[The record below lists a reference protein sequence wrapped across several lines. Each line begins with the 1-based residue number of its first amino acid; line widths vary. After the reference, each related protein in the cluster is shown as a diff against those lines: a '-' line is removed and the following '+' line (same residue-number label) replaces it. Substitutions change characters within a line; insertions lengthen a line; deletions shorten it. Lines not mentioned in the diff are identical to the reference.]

1 MSVASLL
8 RSTTGM
14 PLASM
19 AVRSFASTGTEKIA
33 MIGSGNFGSALTRI
47 LGRNAQSHD
56 IFDEEVKMWVHEEQI
71 DGKNLT
77 DIINE
82 QNENVKYFPGA
93 KFTSNVVACPNIE
106 EVVADATMIAFC
118 LPHQFL
124 KPNLDA
130 LKNAVQPG
138 AKGLSAIKGIDFDEN
153 GLVLVSDLIRNGV
166 GIDTSILM
174 GANVAKDMALDQLCE
189 TTIGYSNTENG
200 ALWKQAFNCD
210 SFQVGL
216 VEDTVGVELCG
227 ALKNIVAI
235 GAGFCDGLGYGGNS
249 KAAII
254 RIGLKEMIKFCKIF
268 YDGIEDDTF
277 LESCGVADLITTC
290 YGGRNRLAADA
301 FAKAGG
307 SKTLEEIETE
317 LLAGQKLQG
326 TLTAKE
332 VNHVLKMKGL
342 EDQFPLFTTVYKI
355 SYEGMPAEKIAYTDY
370 SV

>member
-1 MSVASLL
+1 
-8 RSTTGM
+8 
-14 PLASM
+14 
-19 AVRSFASTGTEKIA
+19 

-47 LGRNAQSHD
+47 LGRNALAHD
-56 IFDEEVKMWVHEEQI
+56 IFDDEVKFWVFEEQI
-71 DGKNLT
+71 DGENLT
-77 DIINE
+77 DIINRE
-82 QNENVKYFPGA
+82 NENVKYFPGA
-93 KFTSNVVACPNIE
+93 KFTENVVACPDIE
-106 EVVADATMIAFC
+106 EVVSDATLLAFC

-130 LKNAVQPG
+130 IKNAINPN

-153 GLVLVSDLIRNGV
+153 GLVLISDLIRNEI

-174 GANVAKDMALDQLCE
+174 GANVAKEMAFDQLCE
-189 TTIGYSNTENG
+189 TTIGYSNQSNG
-200 ALWKQAFNCD
+200 ELWHKAFNED

-216 VEDTVGVELCG
+216 VEDTVGTELCG

-235 GAGFCDGLGYGGNS
+235 GAGFCDGLAYGGNS

-254 RIGLKEMIKFCKIF
+254 RIGLKEMIKFCKTF
-268 YDGIEDDTF
+268 YTGISDDTF

-290 YGGRNRLAADA
+290 YGGRNRLCADA
-301 FAKAGG
+301 FAAAGG
-307 SKTLEEIETE
+307 SKTLEEIEAE

-355 SYEGMPAEKIAYTDY
+355 AYEGLPVEKIASTNYA
-370 SV
+370 V